1 MSLEGELSYPES
13 VKLVSYG
20 SAARKYPSAIGFF
33 KAIPNIYVN
42 GRPVWKH
49 QENSVYLYFGG
60 YIFDIDHNTTLFSF
74 LKDII
79 ITGT

>member
-1 MSLEGELSYPES
+1 MISNNACMSLEGEPSYPES
-13 VKLVSYG
+13 VKVVSYG
-20 SAARKYPSAIGFF
+20 SAARKHPSAIGFF

-60 YIFDIDHNTTLFSF
+60 KTFDIVSNT
-74 LKDII
+74 
-79 ITGT
+79 